1 MIRPIA
7 IVIFAGGVAAGVM
20 LSVLAIRPSA
30 VREPAE
36 IPTSAH
42 ADETTSKAPRRL
54 PSGEVYIDPAMLQN
68 LGVRSAAVEE
78 RSITESI
85 HTTGYVD
92 YDQRRLS
99 QVNARISGWIQ
110 KLYVSYVGQA
120 VVRGQKLLEIYS
132 PELMLTEQDYLRA
145 RRLESESAKQ
155 GPTTEDEGHDLMA
168 AAEDRLR
175 LWGIPPSE
183 MKRLRREG
191 HASETV
197 PLEANASGVVTEI
210 KAVEGAHI
218 RAGDSLYTIA
228 DLSRVWVYA
237 DVYERELPQVKLGQP
252 ASVTSDA
259 LAGKMRNGFVSYIYP
274 VVNEQTRTVRV
285 RLEFANPHGELKPGM
300 YVKATLIDETPERT
314 LAVPTEAVLNS
325 GLRRIVILDLGGGH
339 FRPREIKVGPEIGGY
354 FAVESGLRPGDR
366 VVTSAQFLIDSESN
380 LHEALSA
387 MAPAEPPA
395 AEPRGTS
402 TRER

>member
-1 MIRPIA
+1 MNRPVA
-7 IVIFAGGVAAGVM
+7 LALFAGGLAAGIV
-20 LSVLAIRPSA
+20 LSVIAIRPGA
-30 VREPAE
+30 VREPTE
-36 IPTSAH
+36 IPTAAN
-42 ADETTSKAPRRL
+42 ADEAAPKPAQRTA
-54 PSGEVYIDPAMLQN
+54 SGEVFIDPAMLQN
-68 LGVRSAAVEE
+68 LGVRSAPVEE
-78 RSITESI
+78 RSTTESI

-110 KLYVSYVGQA
+110 KLYVAYVGQA
-120 VVRGQKLLEIYS
+120 VVHGEKLLEIYS

-145 RRLESESAKQ
+145 RRLVTEGVKQ
-155 GPTTEDEGHDLMA
+155 GPTTEDEGHDLMV

-183 MKRLRREG
+183 LARVKREG

-197 PLEANASGVVTEI
+197 PLEATASGVVTEI
-210 KAVEGAHI
+210 KAVEGAHVK
-218 RAGDSLYTIA
+218 AGDSLYTIA

-237 DVYERELPQVKLGQP
+237 DIYERELPLVKLGQP
-252 ASVTSDA
+252 ASVTSSA
-259 LAGKMRNGFVSYIYP
+259 LAGKMRSGFVSYIYP
-274 VVNEQTRTVRV
+274 AVNDQTRTVRV
-285 RLEFANPHGELKPGM
+285 RLEFENPRGELKPGM
-300 YVKATLIDETPERT
+300 YVNATLIDQTPVRT

-354 FAVESGLRPGDR
+354 FAVESGLRRGDR
-366 VVTSAQFLIDSESN
+366 IVTSAQFLIDSESN

-387 MAPAEPPA
+387 MAPEQPPVA
-395 AEPRGTS
+395 TPRGAGAPP
-402 TRER
+402 R

>member
-1 MIRPIA
+1 MNRPVAIA
-7 IVIFAGGVAAGVM
+7 LFAAGIAAGIV
-20 LSVLAIRPSA
+20 LSVLVIRPGL
-30 VREPAE
+30 VRQPAE
-36 IPTSAH
+36 IPTATH
-42 ADETTSKAPRRL
+42 ANEHPTKPANRL

-68 LGVRSAAVEE
+68 LGVRSVPVEE
-78 RSITESI
+78 RTITASI

-110 KLYVSYVGQA
+110 KLYVAYVGQE
-120 VVRGQKLLEIYS
+120 VVRGEKLLEIYS

-145 RRLESESAKQ
+145 RRLLTEGVKQ
-155 GPTTEDEGHDLMA
+155 GPTTEDEGHDLMV

-175 LWGIPPSE
+175 LWGIPQSE
-183 MKRLRREG
+183 LARVKREG

-197 PLEANASGVVTEI
+197 PLEATASGVVTEI
-210 KAVEGAHI
+210 KAVEGAHVK
-218 RAGDSLYTIA
+218 AGDSLYTIA

-237 DVYERELPQVKLGQP
+237 DIYERELPEVKLGQP
-252 ASVTSDA
+252 AAVTSDA
-259 LAGKMRNGFVSYIYP
+259 LAGKMRSGFVSYIYP
-274 VVNEQTRTVRV
+274 AVNDQTRTVRV

-300 YVKATLIDETPERT
+300 YVNATLSDETPERA

-339 FRPREIKVGPEIGGY
+339 FRPREIKVGAEIGGY
-354 FAVESGLRPGDR
+354 FAIEAGLRAGDR
-366 VVTSAQFLIDSESN
+366 IVTSAQFLIDSESN

-387 MAPAEPPA
+387 MAPEESPA
-395 AEPRGTS
+395 AAP
-402 TRER
+402 TR

>member
-1 MIRPIA
+1 MNRTVAIA
-7 IVIFAGGVAAGVM
+7 MFAGGAAAGILLSALVM
-20 LSVLAIRPSA
+20 RGSST
-30 VREPAE
+30 REPAE
-36 IPTSAH
+36 IPTAAH
-42 ADETTSKAPRRL
+42 ADELAQKAAPHL
-54 PSGEVYIDPAMLQN
+54 APGEVYIDPAMLQN
-68 LGVRSAAVEE
+68 LGVRSAQVEH
-78 RSITESI
+78 RSIAESI

-99 QVNARISGWIQ
+99 QINARISGWIQ
-110 KLYVSYVGQA
+110 KLYVSYVGQTVA
-120 VVRGQKLLEIYS
+120 RGQKLLEIYS

-145 RRLESESAKQ
+145 RRLETEGAKT

-175 LWGIPPSE
+175 LWGIPSSE
-183 MKRLRREG
+183 LKRLKTEG
-191 HASETV
+191 RVSETV
-197 PLEANASGVVTEI
+197 PLEATSGGVVTEI

-218 RAGDSLYTIA
+218 KAGDSLYTIA

-237 DVYERELPQVKLGQP
+237 DVYERELPQVSLGQP
-252 ASVTSDA
+252 ATVTSDA
-259 LAGKMRNGFVSYIYP
+259 LAGRALSGFVSYIYP
-274 VVNEQTRTVRV
+274 AVNEQTRTVRV
-285 RLEFANPHGELKPGM
+285 RLEFANPHGELRPGM
-300 YVKATLIDETPERT
+300 YVKATLIDETPRNT

-354 FAVESGLRPGDR
+354 FAVHEGLKPGDR

-387 MAPAEPPA
+387 MAPADAPGAPSHTAPAPP
-395 AEPRGTS
+395 R
-402 TRER
+402 

>member
-1 MIRPIA
+1 MNRTVA
-7 IVIFAGGVAAGVM
+7 IVLFAGGIAAGVL
-20 LSVLAIRPSA
+20 LSALVMRPSA

-36 IPTSAH
+36 VPTAAH
-42 ADETTSKAPRRL
+42 ADEHADKSARRL

-68 LGVRSAAVEE
+68 LGVRSAAVEQ

-145 RRLESESAKQ
+145 RRLESEGVKE
-155 GPTTEDEGHDLMA
+155 GPTTQDEGHDLMA

-183 MKRLRREG
+183 MKRLKAQG

-197 PLEANASGVVTEI
+197 PLEATASGVVTEI
-210 KAVEGAHI
+210 KAVEGAHVK
-218 RAGDSLYTIA
+218 AGDSLYTIA

-252 ASVTSDA
+252 AAVTSDA
-259 LAGKMRNGFVSYIYP
+259 LAGQIRNGFVSYIYP
-274 VVNEQTRTVRV
+274 AVNEQTRTVRV

-300 YVKATLIDETPERT
+300 YVKATLIDETPEST

-325 GLRRIVILDLGGGH
+325 GLRRIVILDLGDGH
-339 FRPREIKVGPEIGGY
+339 FRPREIKVGNEIGGY
-354 FAVESGLRPGDR
+354 FAVHSGLRAGDR

-387 MAPAEPPA
+387 MAPGETPTA
-395 AEPRGTS
+395 APRGAS
-402 TRER
+402 APPR

>member
-1 MIRPIA
+1 MSRPLAIA
-7 IVIFAGGVAAGVM
+7 IFAGGVAAGAV
-20 LSVLAIRPSA
+20 LSVLVIRPSA
-30 VREPAE
+30 VREPAD
-36 IPTSAH
+36 IPTAAH
-42 ADETTSKAPRRL
+42 ADEPSSKGARRL

-68 LGVRSAAVEE
+68 LGVDSAAVQE

-110 KLYVSYVGQA
+110 KLYVSYLGQA
-120 VVRGQKLLEIYS
+120 VARGQKLLEIYS

-145 RRLESESAKQ
+145 RRLESEGAQQ
-155 GPTTEDEGHDLMA
+155 GPTTEDAGRDLMA

-175 LWGIPPSE
+175 LWDIPASE
-183 MKRLRREG
+183 MKRLRAQG

-197 PLEANASGVVTEI
+197 PLEATAGGVVTTI
-210 KAVEGAHI
+210 KAVEGAHVK
-218 RAGDSLYTIA
+218 AGDSLYTIA

-237 DVYERELPQVKLGQP
+237 DIYERELPEAKLGQP

-259 LAGKMRNGFVSYIYP
+259 LAGKMRSGFVSYIYP
-274 VVNEQTRTVRV
+274 AVNDQTRTVRV
-285 RLEFANPHGELKPGM
+285 RLEFANPRGELKPGM
-300 YVKATLIDETPERT
+300 YVKATLIDEMPERI

-339 FRPREIKVGPEIGGY
+339 FRPREIQVGREIGGY
-354 FAVESGLRPGDR
+354 FTVQSGLRPGDR

-387 MAPAEPPA
+387 MAPAETPA
-395 AEPRGTS
+395 AEPRGAPAP
-402 TRER
+402 TR

>member
-1 MIRPIA
+1 MNRTVA
-7 IVIFAGGVAAGVM
+7 IVIFGGGAIAGVLLTVM
-20 LSVLAIRPSA
+20 VMRGGST
-30 VREPAE
+30 REPAD
-36 IPTSAH
+36 IPTAAH
-42 ADETTSKAPRRL
+42 ADEPAPKAPAHL
-54 PSGEVYIDPAMLQN
+54 PPGEVFIDPAMLQN
-68 LGVRSAAVEE
+68 LGVRSAAVEQ
-78 RSITESI
+78 RSIAESI
-85 HTTGYVD
+85 HTTAYVD

-120 VVRGQKLLEIYS
+120 VKRGQKLLEIYS
-132 PELMLTEQDYLRA
+132 PELMLTEQDFLRA
-145 RRLESESAKQ
+145 RRLEIEGAKT
-155 GPTTEDEGHDLMA
+155 GPSTEDEGHDLMA

-183 MKRLRREG
+183 LRRLKAQG

-197 PLEANASGVVTEI
+197 PLEAASSGVVTEI
-210 KAVEGAHI
+210 KAVEGAHV

-237 DVYERELPQVKLGQP
+237 DVYERELPQVKLGQR
-252 ASVTSDA
+252 ATVTSDA
-259 LAGKMRNGFVSYIYP
+259 LAGRALTGFVSYIYP
-274 VVNEQTRTVRV
+274 AVNEQTRTVRV
-285 RLEFANPHGELKPGM
+285 RLEFANPDGELKPGM
-300 YVKATLIDETPERT
+300 YVKATLIDQTPHKT

-354 FAVESGLRPGDR
+354 FAVHEGLKPGER

-387 MAPAEPPA
+387 MAPADALGAPSHTAPA
-395 AEPRGTS
+395 GPR
-402 TRER
+402 